1 MPGILTRQEL
11 DDQIDLD
18 NWLLLVR
25 GIIVHMNDIV
35 SWDDSDITD
44 PRSLKG
50 IAAELAAVLGPEVVA
65 GSVVSLF

>member
-35 SWDDSDITD
+35 SWDESDMNNS
-44 PRSLKG
+44 RSLKG
-50 IAAELAAVLGPEVVA
+50 IVAELAAVLGPEVVE